1 MKENK
6 TVRLS
11 IRVTEELKARIQ
23 MEARKENRS
32 MSNYLENVI
41 VEAIERGGSKM
52 LLVKNLVDGTIYASG
67 EDEDEL
73 INSWNKNIKNNLE
86 WLLDESTFGDQE
98 AYDEL
103 TEEAYRM
110 ENIEEAIRK
119 LNDLSENNDIKVI
132 EG

>member
-1 MKENK
+1 MNQNK
-6 TVRLS
+6 TVRLN
-11 IRVTEELKARIQ
+11 IRLTEELKAKIQ

-32 MSNYLENVI
+32 MSNYLENLVKKDL
-41 VEAIERGGSKM
+41 EKGEKEM
-52 LLVKNLVDGTIYASG
+52 LVKNLVDGTIYASG
-67 EDEDEL
+67 KNDDEL
-73 INSWNKNIKNNLE
+73 INDWNKNIKKNLE

-119 LNDLSENNDIKVI
+119 LNDMSDNNDIQII

>member
-41 VEAIERGGSKM
+41 TEAIERGGSKM

-67 EDEDEL
+67 KDEDEL
-73 INSWNKNIKNNLE
+73 INSWNKNIKKNLQ

-110 ENIEEAIRK
+110 GNIEEATRK
-119 LNDLSENNDIKVI
+119 LNDLSENNNIQVI

>member
-1 MKENK
+1 MNQNK
-6 TVRLS
+6 TVRLN
-11 IRVTEELKARIQ
+11 IRLTEELKARIQ
-23 MEARKENRS
+23 MEAKKENRS
-32 MSNYLENVI
+32 MSNYLENLVKKDL
-41 VEAIERGGSKM
+41 EKGEKEM
-52 LLVKNLVDGTIYASG
+52 LVKNLVDGTIYASG
-67 EDEDEL
+67 KNDDEL
-73 INSWNKNIKNNLE
+73 INDWNKNIKKNLE

-119 LNDLSENNDIKVI
+119 LNDMSDNNDIQII

>member
-1 MKENK
+1 MDQKK
-6 TVRLS
+6 SVRIG
-11 IRVTEELKARIQ
+11 IRVTEDLKAKIQ

-41 VEAIERGGSKM
+41 LEAIEKGGSKM
-52 LLVKNLVDGTIYASG
+52 LLIKNLVDGTIYASG
-67 EDEDEL
+67 KDDDEL
-73 INSWNKNIKNNLE
+73 INSWNKNIKKNLE

-119 LNDLSENNDIKVI
+119 LNDMSENNNIQII